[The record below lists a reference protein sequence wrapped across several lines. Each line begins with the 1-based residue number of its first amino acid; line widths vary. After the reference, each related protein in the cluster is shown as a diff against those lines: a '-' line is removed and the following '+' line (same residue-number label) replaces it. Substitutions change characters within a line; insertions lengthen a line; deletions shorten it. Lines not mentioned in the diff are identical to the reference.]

1 MNQIAD
7 ENISKPIIIK
17 KLIGKDSLIK
27 KVNDDFEFKYRHRIS
42 SDNNAKIN
50 DSSLEIEAD
59 FDHALLISNHKT

>member
-1 MNQIAD
+1 MNFSQTSRVSATKAAKQSRVPK
-7 ENISKPIIIK
+7 N
-17 KLIGKDSLIK
+17 LK